1 MGPVLMRI
9 MEPELQEAK
18 RKGMEERITKGSI
31 HGAVDILQN
40 LGLSRTEIKKAVMER
55 YNLTEKEIEKFLG

>member
-1 MGPVLMRI
+1 MGPALMEI

-18 RKGMEERITKGSI
+18 KKGIKEGI

-40 LGLSRTEIKKAVMER
+40 LGLSNGEIKKAVMER
-55 YNLTEKEIEKFLG
+55 YSLTEKEAEKFL